1 MSSQNSSTYATVG
14 ILIAEHSSHA
24 ITLPVISPHHKP
36 QIQTK
41 YNYVTGETN
50 DKNIQVHL

>member
-24 ITLPVISPHHKP
+24 ITLPVISPHHNL

-41 YNYVTGETN
+41 YHYVTGESN